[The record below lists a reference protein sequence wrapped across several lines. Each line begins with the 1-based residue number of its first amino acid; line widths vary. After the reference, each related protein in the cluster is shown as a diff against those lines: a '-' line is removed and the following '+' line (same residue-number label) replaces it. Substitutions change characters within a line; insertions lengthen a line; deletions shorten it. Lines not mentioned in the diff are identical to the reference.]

1 MTENAVAKDIVDVA
15 YRIHTVL
22 GPGLF
27 ESVYE
32 AVLASELEKRGL
44 QLARQQPIPVVY
56 EGTRFELGFRAD
68 LVVEDKVIVEI
79 KSIADLAALHKKQLR
94 QRLGISA
101 CSRSSTSMSRL
112 TGQPAGAKYVSYRGK
127 LCLACRWAGQRNG
140 S

>member
-1 MTENAVAKDIVDVA
+1 MTENAVAKEIVDVA
-15 YRIHTVL
+15 YRMHTVL

-44 QLARQQPIPVVY
+44 LLTRQQPIPVVY

-79 KSIADLAALHKKQLR
+79 KSIGEIAALHKKQLLTYL
-94 QRLGISA
+94 RLGDK
-101 CSRSSTSMSRL
+101 RL
-112 TGQPAGAKYVSYRGK
+112 GPIDQFQCG
-127 LCLACRWAGQRNG
+127 LDQRRNYPD
-140 S
+140 

>member
-1 MTENAVAKDIVDVA
+1 MTENALAKEIVDVA

-32 AVLASELEKRGL
+32 AVLANELPKRGMHII
-44 QLARQQPIPVVY
+44 RQQPIPVVH

-79 KSIADLAALHKKQLR
+79 KSISEIAALHKKQLLTYLR
-94 QRLGISA
+94 LADKRLGLLINFNVA
-101 CSRSSTSMSRL
+101 LIKDGITRI
-112 TGQPAGAKYVSYRGK
+112 V
-127 LCLACRWAGQRNG
+127 NG
-140 S
+140 LEE